1 MTLDGASFSTATATL
16 SFVVPKFA
24 AEAELGV
31 ETGVVAVALAAAAGV
46 GLDSFFV
53 VVSDC
58 LSSGLIVG
66 VESFVAAA
74 AFAGLLVF
82 AVFEATVVAVLGA
95 PALGMGMTGVSGFD
109 TGVPGL
115 AAFVVG
121 LGAPTLAAVTAV
133 VPAVTGTFVAV
144 EGTLAAVAGTFV
156 AAADTFAEGA
166 ETGVE
171 TLAAGVGSFEPGV
184 VGFETATVG
193 FVTGAD
199 ITGDTVGTILVTI
212 GFVTGV
218 FGVKEIGVAA
228 VWGLTVTGEDATV
241 FFTPVVFTV
250 VTADGL
256 EVAIVVFVSGR
267 GSVCG
272 LLTATGVFV

>member
-16 SFVVPKFA
+16 SFVAPTLA

-31 ETGVVAVALAAAAGV
+31 ETGVVAVVFAAAAGV

-53 VVSDC
+53 LVSAS
-58 LSSGLIVG
+58 LSSGFTVG
-66 VESFVAAA
+66 VEGFIADA

-95 PALGMGMTGVSGFD
+95 PAFGTGVTGVSGFD

-115 AAFVVG
+115 VAFEVG

-133 VPAVTGTFVAV
+133 VPAVTGTFEAV
-144 EGTLAAVAGTFV
+144 EGALAAVAGTFA
-156 AAADTFAEGA
+156 AAADTFAVGA
-166 ETGVE
+166 EGGVE
-171 TLAAGVGSFEPGV
+171 TLEAGVGTFEPGV

-199 ITGDTVGTILVTI
+199 TTGGTVGTILVTI

-218 FGVKEIGVAA
+218 LGVREIGVAA
-228 VWGLTVTGEDATV
+228 VEGLTVAGEDATV

-250 VTADGL
+250 VTADCL
-256 EVAIVVFVSGR
+256 EVPIVVFVSG
-267 GSVCG
+267 S
-272 LLTATGVFV
+272 